1 MSPLTGVPRGAMD
14 DRLREYD
21 LVRLLR
27 HHVRSWQRRLP
38 EEDSDVR
45 PGSQWWKEGGRHCEG
60 RAGCAGD
67 FPAPRSLDCPDGPGT
82 APRSTSCRCRHPG
95 RLAGERINFEV
106 HLQPALAGHQVGA
119 GDLRGRRNR
128 CWRCDRPIDPRDRAH
143 RRPPRCGISARP
155 PLIPPIATRRRAPR
169 SNRRARA
176 ARAACRRGPRT
187 PTRPSA
193 AERSRRDGRVWTFR
207 LPAQSRPDRAG

>member
-1 MSPLTGVPRGAMD
+1 MCVRAPSGGKKGAGTARAAQDARGISRPRGRSTARM
-14 DRLREYD
+14 D
-21 LVRLLR
+21 LVLR
-27 HHVRSWQRRLP
+27 PVR
-38 EEDSDVR
+38 
-45 PGSQWWKEGGRHCEG
+45 H
-60 RAGCAGD
+60 RAGAGTRVASPVSGSTLRSICNRPLPVIRWVPAICEVAAIDAGD
-67 FPAPRSLDCPDGPGT
+67 ATDQSTRVT
-82 APRSTSCRCRHPG
+82 A
-95 RLAGERINFEV
+95 
-106 HLQPALAGHQVGA
+106 
-119 GDLRGRRNR
+119 
-128 CWRCDRPIDPRDRAH
+128 AH
-143 RRPPRCGISARP
+143 RCPPRCGISARP